1 MATVNGVES
10 AKLNGTPQTM
20 ADVTKTGGRLRISYD
35 NYTITSALSVG
46 DVINLG
52 YLPEGA
58 RIHKARFKTDTS
70 FGSTTLAI
78 AVGGV
83 TLRSAATLTATTWQ
97 DLTIFD
103 TEADERVITTSAG
116 NVTVTLAAAASPASA
131 VVEVEIFYSVD

>member
-10 AKLNGTPQTM
+10 AKLNGTPQQM
-20 ADVTKTGGRLRISYD
+20 SDVTNLGGRLRVSYD
-35 NYTITSALSVG
+35 TYEITSALSAG

-58 RIHKARFKTDTS
+58 RIYKARFKTDTS
-70 FGSTTLAI
+70 FGAIATLAI

-97 DLTIFD
+97 ELTAGIHSK
-103 TEADERVITTSAG
+103 TTSAG
-116 NVTVTLAAAASPASA
+116 EVTVTLAASASPASA
-131 VVEVEIFYSVD
+131 NVEMEIFYVID

>member
-35 NYTITSALSVG
+35 SYTITSALSAG

-70 FGSTTLAI
+70 FGATATLAI

-97 DLTIFD
+97 DLTD
-103 TEADERVITTSAG
+103 TADRAATTSAG